1 MDASTMKYIFL
12 VFCLLF
18 TACHTG
24 RKPTGEKPTVVS
36 PIEAATTTE
45 ETQSPVIEKSRT
57 ALYLDSLGLINIQS
71 ADSSIAVKLLY
82 ATPENFTGEL
92 LYEDLKDAYLH
103 PDALKSL
110 LRAQQSLKE
119 KHPGYSLIVYDAAR
133 PMSVQKKMWNVVK
146 GTSKNIYVSNPS
158 RGGGLHNYGLAV
170 DISILGN
177 NGIPLPMGTEVD
189 HLGIEA
195 HITHEA
201 ELVKDGKISQE
212 AVRNRQLL
220 RLIMKEAGFRA
231 LNSEWWHFNLCSREE
246 AKQKYKRIE

>member
-1 MDASTMKYIFL
+1 MKYRKWGL
-12 VFCLLF
+12 LAFCLLL

-24 RKPTGEKPTVVS
+24 RKPTGEKTTVIS
-36 PIEAATTTE
+36 PVETIATTE
-45 ETQSPVIEKSRT
+45 ETQSPVIEKSRI

-110 LRAQQSLKE
+110 LRAQQLLKE

-146 GTSKNIYVSNPS
+146 GTSKSIYVSNPS
-158 RGGGLHNYGLAV
+158 RGGCRSSYHPR
-170 DISILGN
+170 S
-177 NGIPLPMGTEVD
+177 
-189 HLGIEA
+189 
-195 HITHEA
+195 
-201 ELVKDGKISQE
+201 
-212 AVRNRQLL
+212 
-220 RLIMKEAGFRA
+220 
-231 LNSEWWHFNLCSREE
+231 
-246 AKQKYKRIE
+246 